1 MHYEEEIEKEKDEDC
16 CKIINLEE
24 NSQSI
29 LNRKINKILIKCR
42 LFVDLLKTNLLQD
55 DIYVF

>member
-24 NSQSI
+24 NS
-29 LNRKINKILIKCR
+29 
-42 LFVDLLKTNLLQD
+42 
-55 DIYVF
+55 